1 MPTHLQDEAA
11 LVEQAQRG
19 DEDAF
24 ASLYNQCSRTV
35 YRLALNLTHD
45 RQDAEDVL
53 QDAFLKAFMHLRE
66 FRNEARFS
74 TWLTSIAVNEA
85 LARLRRRAGQKQISL
100 DTPIELEGERLMPS
114 EIRDQRDNAEEAYR
128 KLELQAI
135 LSNVIGKLTP
145 ASRTIVALRY
155 QQNVSTEATA
165 RLLGLSVPAV
175 KTRLLRARLAM
186 RKALRGFVAPDWV
199 SPAR

>member
-1 MPTHLQDEAA
+1 MPTHLQDEAE
-11 LVEQAQRG
+11 LVEQAQMG

-24 ASLYNQCSRTV
+24 SSLYNQCSRTV
-35 YRLALNLTHD
+35 YRVALNTTHD

-53 QDAFLKAFMHLRE
+53 QDAFLEAFMHLRD

-85 LARLRRRAGQKQISL
+85 LARLRRRAAQKQISL
-100 DTPIELEGERLMPS
+100 DTSTEVEGERSTSP

-135 LSNVIGKLTP
+135 LSNAIGKLTP

-155 QQNVSTEATA
+155 QQKISTEATA
-165 RLLGLSVPAV
+165 RLMGLSVPPV
-175 KTRLLRARLAM
+175 KTRLLRARQAM
-186 RKALRGFVAPDWV
+186 RKALRGFVAPDSV
-199 SPAR
+199 SPAH